1 MKTNSSRRAG
11 FTLIE
16 LLTVIAIIGILAAI
30 IIPTVGKVRDSAKK
44 SQCASN
50 LRQIGMAM
58 TLYAG
63 ENKGLLPLL
72 KDASLNRHWTEILA
86 PIIGGKENSTGQMQG
101 AKAVLNCPAWPNDA
115 VYNEAHTWKG
125 GYGMNPR
132 VNFPDDLTEYINSA
146 VRQKMPTTNH
156 PARRILAGDASDW
169 YIEARASGITAF
181 PTRHGAKGN
190 YVFAD
195 GHVATLEMR
204 ETNKFLRD
212 ADNSGRFGF

>member
-1 MKTNSSRRAG
+1 MKTTRYQSAG

-30 IIPTVGKVRDSAKK
+30 IIPTVGKVRESAKK

-50 LRQIGMAM
+50 LRQVGMAM

-63 ENKGLLPLL
+63 ENKGFLPLL
-72 KDASLNRHWTEILA
+72 KDAPKNQHWTELIA
-86 PIIGGKENSTGQMQG
+86 PLIGGKEASTGDMG
-101 AKAVLNCPAWPNDA
+101 GVKAVLNCPAWPNDA

-132 VNFPDDLTEYINSA
+132 VNFPDDITEYINSA
-146 VRQKMPTTNH
+146 VRQKLPTTND
-156 PARRILAGDASDW
+156 PARRILAGDAGDW
-169 YIEARASGITAF
+169 YIEARTAGITNF
-181 PTRHGAKGN
+181 PTRHSAKGN
-190 YVFAD
+190 FVFAD

-204 ETNKFLRD
+204 EANKFLRD
-212 ADNSGRFGF
+212 PDNSGRYGF